1 MLEPKPEGLYSG
13 GSTWGDLAWH
23 LSMISNFA
31 ERGLGATGENPIFP
45 GTKLSY
51 PFFPDMLS
59 AALVHMGISLQASLI
74 WPTLVALLC
83 ALAGMYWFA
92 HGLLKSTFEAMLVP
106 ILFFFNGSIVGCYYC
121 WLDLRKSGMSVGSF
135 LNNLP
140 DDYAHL
146 IDRNIHFSNVI
157 SDYILPQ
164 RAMVF
169 GLALGIVVVHELW
182 RYWERGSKNHLFYA
196 GLLLSLMPLVHF
208 HSFVALAMAAAFL
221 FLLDLEQK
229 PKSWKNF
236 VAAWACFAIPLVL
249 IALPQAFWITPHH
262 TGSFIRWQL
271 GWMKKNDSLA
281 VFWLKNLSPHLFVFT
296 AAFFLVEERF
306 RQFWYAFVAVFFLA
320 NLVVFQPHDFDN
332 MKLML
337 WTFLV
342 SCIGT
347 AALFAKLR
355 RQYSR
360 MGSLLSLFLT
370 AALIATGCLSV
381 YRELRLHSL
390 MFTTEDLQ
398 LAEYV
403 REQTPKD
410 AVFLTSDRHN
420 HPIPCLAGRRIVM
433 GYRGWLWTHGIDYH
447 IREQNVLQIYR
458 GLSDVDG
465 LLKQYDVS
473 YILLERNRTTQFPQN
488 ELGLRSRFPRVY
500 ESQSFVLLKVKQ

>member
-1 MLEPKPEGLYSG
+1 MLEPRPEGLYSG

-31 ERGLGATGENPIFP
+31 ERGLGAARENTIFP

-92 HGLLKSTFEAMLVP
+92 RGLVKSAFEAMLVP

-121 WLDLRKSGMSVGSF
+121 WQDLRKSGMSVGSF

-221 FLLDLEQK
+221 FLLDL
-229 PKSWKNF
+229 
-236 VAAWACFAIPLVL
+236 
-249 IALPQAFWITPHH
+249 
-262 TGSFIRWQL
+262 
-271 GWMKKNDSLA
+271 
-281 VFWLKNLSPHLFVFT
+281 
-296 AAFFLVEERF
+296 
-306 RQFWYAFVAVFFLA
+306 
-320 NLVVFQPHDFDN
+320 
-332 MKLML
+332 
-337 WTFLV
+337 
-342 SCIGT
+342 
-347 AALFAKLR
+347 
-355 RQYSR
+355 
-360 MGSLLSLFLT
+360 
-370 AALIATGCLSV
+370 
-381 YRELRLHSL
+381 
-390 MFTTEDLQ
+390 
-398 LAEYV
+398 
-403 REQTPKD
+403 
-410 AVFLTSDRHN
+410 
-420 HPIPCLAGRRIVM
+420 
-433 GYRGWLWTHGIDYH
+433 
-447 IREQNVLQIYR
+447 
-458 GLSDVDG
+458 
-465 LLKQYDVS
+465 
-473 YILLERNRTTQFPQN
+473 
-488 ELGLRSRFPRVY
+488 
-500 ESQSFVLLKVKQ
+500 